1 MSGRWPKVGPPAAG
15 RQTGASDR
23 GPAGTPSPE
32 RGPAR
37 AASSRHRPR
46 SPHRVLL
53 VGLLVLLLAGGLL
66 VLVASP
72 GKRPLSPWAR
82 LGTEDVHALVF
93 LPDDSEGLLF
103 GHHGGI
109 LASLDGGR
117 SWEPLASGF
126 DAMSLGL
133 SRDGSIVVAG
143 HEVFAVSR
151 DGGRTWQDIPADLP
165 SLDIHGFARDP
176 GHPDRMWAYL
186 ATGGFWESVDG
197 GYRWQQVDEANVV
210 LPVAVRSPDGPRLF
224 GLTAD
229 GLVTSADGGR
239 SWDRRATPALYPMAS
254 LAASDDGAVLVAGG
268 PSGLAR
274 SSDGGRTWF
283 ELPFAGQPAAVAVA
297 GSGRTVAVVTR
308 TTELFRSDDG
318 GSTWPGP

>member
-1 MSGRWPKVGPPAAG
+1 MSGGSPKVPLPTAG
-15 RQTGASDR
+15 RQTGVSDR
-23 GPAGTPSPE
+23 GPA
-32 RGPAR
+32 RR
-37 AASSRHRPR
+37 ASSHRRQRWPQR
-46 SPHRVLL
+46 ALP
-53 VGLLVLLLAGGLL
+53 VGLLALVLAAGAL
-66 VLVASP
+66 VLVTSP
-72 GKRPLSPWAR
+72 GKRPPLPWAR
-82 LGTEDVHALVF
+82 LGTEDVHALAF
-93 LPDDSEGLLF
+93 LPDNSEGLLF

-109 LASLDGGR
+109 LSSLDGGR
-117 SWEPLASGF
+117 SWGPLASGF

-133 SRDGSIVVAG
+133 AQDGSIVVAG
-143 HEVFAVSR
+143 HEVFAMSR
-151 DGGRTWQDIPADLP
+151 DAGRTWQDIPADLP

-176 GHPDRMWAYL
+176 GDPNRMWAYL

-197 GYRWQQVDEANVV
+197 GYRWQRVYEANVV

-239 SWDRRATPALYPMAS
+239 TWDRRATPALYPMAS
-254 LAASDDGAVLVAGG
+254 LAASGDGAVLVAGG

-274 SSDGGRTWF
+274 SSDGGRTWS

-297 GSGRTVAVVTR
+297 SDGRTVAVVTR
-308 TTELFRSDDG
+308 TTEFYRSDDG

>member
-1 MSGRWPKVGPPAAG
+1 MRGGSPKVAPPTAG
-15 RQTGASDR
+15 RQIGAPDR
-23 GPAGTPSPE
+23 GPARP
-32 RGPAR
+32 
-37 AASSRHRPR
+37 ASSHHRQRWRQRALP
-46 SPHRVLL
+46 
-53 VGLLVLLLAGGLL
+53 VGLLALILVGGAL
-66 VLVASP
+66 VLVTSP
-72 GKRPLSPWAR
+72 GKQPLSPWAR
-82 LGTEDVHALVF
+82 LGTEDVHALAF
-93 LPDDSEGLLF
+93 LPDDPERLLF

-109 LASLDGGR
+109 LASRDGGL

-133 SRDGSIVVAG
+133 ARDGSIVVAG
-143 HEVFAVSR
+143 HEVFAISQ
-151 DGGRTWQDIPADLP
+151 DGGRTWQDIPANLA

-176 GHPDRMWAYL
+176 GDPERMWAYL

-197 GYRWQQVDEANVV
+197 GYRWQRVYEANVV
-210 LPVAVRSPDGPRLF
+210 LPVAVWSPEGPRLF

-239 SWDRRATPALYPMAS
+239 SWDRLATPALYPMAS
-254 LAASDDGAVLVAGG
+254 LAASDDGSVLVAGG

-274 SSDGGRTWF
+274 SSDGGRTWS

-297 GSGRTVAVVTR
+297 SGGRTVAVVTR
-308 TTELFRSDDG
+308 TAEFFRSDDG